1 MKNQEEHFGAGSINI
16 LENILSRTEAKKIFL
31 VTGKKSFEL
40 SGAGKIFRNRFSDF
54 DFEIF
59 NDFGVIPEVESV
71 KTGIERFRN
80 SGSDCIVAVGG
91 GNVIDTAKAV
101 NILSFQAKNPEEYI
115 TGKSEITNTG
125 KYFIAVPTTSGSG
138 SEATHFAV
146 VYNGKKKF
154 SLADERILPDCSIV
168 DPELT
173 LNLPPEITAV
183 SGMDALS
190 QSIESYWS
198 VNSTEESRSY
208 SEKAIK
214 SIFENLNSA
223 VSNPDI
229 RNRTE
234 MSKASNLSGKSIN
247 ITKTTAPHAVSY
259 IMTSE
264 FGIPHGQAVSITLG
278 EFLVYNSAVSE
289 KDITDP
295 RGTGYVRE
303 NFVKLLNIM
312 KCRNSDEGRDKIKN
326 LMKSINLKISLKE
339 LGISGEREIN
349 FIVDNVNTER
359 LRNNPRKL
367 TSDDLRILLRNIM

>member
-1 MKNQEEHFGAGSINI
+1 MKNQEEYFGTGSISNLRKI
-16 LENILSRTEAKKIFL
+16 LERTEAKKIFL
-31 VTGKKSFEL
+31 VSGKKSFEL

-54 DFEIF
+54 EFEIF
-59 NDFGVIPEVESV
+59 NDFGIIPEVKSV
-71 KTGIERFRN
+71 ITGIERFRN

-101 NILSFQAKNPEEYI
+101 NILSFQELNPEEYI
-115 TGKSEITNTG
+115 TGKSELTDSG

-146 VYNGKKKF
+146 VYNGKNKF
-154 SLADERILPDCSIV
+154 SISNESILPDCSII

-173 LNLPPEITAV
+173 LNLPSEITAI

-190 QSIESYWS
+190 QSIESFWS

-208 SEKAIK
+208 SEEAIK
-214 SIFENLNSA
+214 LVFENLTSA
-223 VSNPDI
+223 VCNPDI

-247 ITKTTAPHAVSY
+247 ITKTTAPHAISY
-259 IMTSE
+259 SMTSE

-278 EFLVYNSAVSE
+278 EFFVYNSGVSD

-295 RGTGYVRE
+295 RGTAFVKE
-303 NFVKLLNIM
+303 NFGKLLNIM
-312 KCRNSDEGRDKIKN
+312 KCRSSDEAKNKIKN
-326 LMKSINLKISLKE
+326 LMKSIKLKTTLKE
-339 LGISGEREIN
+339 LGISEDFQIN
-349 FIVDNVNTER
+349 FISDNVNTER
-359 LRNNPRKL
+359 LRNNPRSV
-367 TSDDLRILLRNIM
+367 TRDELRNLLGKIK